1 MIKIFFSSLLLMITG
16 SSLSENLDSQDA
28 LHTLFTSSQTRH
40 QLDKLRE
47 QGKFDKKQ
55 QAPSTSIFHQPIT
68 VKMQGVVIRS
78 DKKPVVFINDGNTLK
93 STRINDE
100 IIVNT
105 KKITNKSYKVLVRV
119 NQQNIKLKPGQ
130 QWSESDPQV
139 QDNFQIKPTEAK
151 IGVTDKLFNKVDN
164 LTVKVP

>member
-1 MIKIFFSSLLLMITG
+1 MIKSFLFSLLIMIPG
-16 SSLSENLDSQDA
+16 SSISESLDSQEA
-28 LHTLFTSSQTRH
+28 LRTLFTSSHTRQ

-47 QGKFDKKQ
+47 QGKFDKNQ
-55 QAPSTSIFHQPIT
+55 QAPSASIFHQPIS

-78 DKKPVVFINDGNTLK
+78 DKKPVVFVNDGNTLK

-100 IIVNT
+100 IIINT
-105 KKITNKSYKVLVRV
+105 KKLTNKNYKVPVRV
-119 NQQNIKLKPGQ
+119 NQQSIKLKPGQ

-151 IGVTDKLFNKVDN
+151 ISVTDKLIDKVDN
-164 LTVKVP
+164 LTVKIK